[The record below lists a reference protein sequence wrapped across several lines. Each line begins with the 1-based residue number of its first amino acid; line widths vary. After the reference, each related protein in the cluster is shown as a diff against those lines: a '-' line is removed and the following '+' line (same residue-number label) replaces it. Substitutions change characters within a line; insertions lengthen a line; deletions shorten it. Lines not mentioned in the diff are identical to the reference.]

1 MPDSED
7 VLDTSYFQ
15 CRYQPSFS
23 DKHCFPNNENGDSS
37 ESGSSG
43 CLSNDHN
50 EEVLSAV
57 FPQKYCRYIFKLSL
71 NWSNDVMQIDEPG
84 GPAELETNV
93 SKNNPFDNFSFKVLY
108 RFLRRSLVI
117 QVDD

>member
-50 EEVLSAV
+50 DGVLFDDPLSFLLRNVDV
-57 FPQKYCRYIFKLSL
+57 FFFNSI
-71 NWSNDVMQIDEPG
+71 DV
-84 GPAELETNV
+84 
-93 SKNNPFDNFSFKVLY
+93 
-108 RFLRRSLVI
+108 
-117 QVDD
+117 

>member
-50 EEVLSAV
+50 EE
-57 FPQKYCRYIFKLSL
+57 
-71 NWSNDVMQIDEPG
+71 IDEPG

-93 SKNNPFDNFSFKVLY
+93 SKNNPFDNFSFKNLSQLAYINYDVISKGQKEGTPANLH
-108 RFLRRSLVI
+108 RR
-117 QVDD
+117 

>member
-23 DKHCFPNNENGDSS
+23 DKQCFPTNENGDSS

-43 CLSNDHN
+43 CLSNDPN
-50 EEVLSAV
+50 EEVILA
-57 FPQKYCRYIFKLSL
+57 
-71 NWSNDVMQIDEPG
+71 
-84 GPAELETNV
+84 
-93 SKNNPFDNFSFKVLY
+93 
-108 RFLRRSLVI
+108 LRL
-117 QVDD
+117 

>member
-23 DKHCFPNNENGDSS
+23 DKQCFPTNENGDSS

-43 CLSNDHN
+43 CLSNDPN
-50 EEVLSAV
+50 EEVIYAV
-57 FPQKYCRYIFKLSL
+57 FPQKHWRS
-71 NWSNDVMQIDEPG
+71 V
-84 GPAELETNV
+84 
-93 SKNNPFDNFSFKVLY
+93 Y
-108 RFLRRSLVI
+108 RCVKCP
-117 QVDD
+117 

>member
-23 DKHCFPNNENGDSS
+23 DKQCFPTNENGDSS

-43 CLSNDHN
+43 CLSNDPN
-50 EEVLSAV
+50 EEVIYMLS
-57 FPQKYCRYIFKLSL
+57 
-71 NWSNDVMQIDEPG
+71 
-84 GPAELETNV
+84 
-93 SKNNPFDNFSFKVLY
+93 
-108 RFLRRSLVI
+108 FLRNIGVPFI
-117 QVDD
+117 DA